1 MLSFI
6 KTSAIAALT
15 LSLAAGGAFAANHHG
30 HEDRG
35 FSARGPE
42 NGSYYQGVYGDD
54 GATITAAPVYQTT
67 TGTAVSAPRLSKIL
81 SELRAANQRM
91 ESKRSVGELT
101 TVALNKLRHEEADI
115 RAQAVRVGD
124 LHGGM
129 IPNRSYAQL
138 QKDIRRLD
146 RNISRS
152 A

>member
-1 MLSFI
+1 MLSII

-15 LSLAAGGAFAANHHG
+15 LSLAAGGAFAANHQG
-30 HEDRG
+30 HEERG
-35 FSARGPE
+35 ISARGPE
-42 NGSYYQGVYGDD
+42 NGDYYQGIYGNDD
-54 GATITAAPVYQTT
+54 ATIAAAPVHQTT
-67 TGTAVSAPRLSKIL
+67 TGTVMNAPRLSKIL

-101 TVALNKLRHEEADI
+101 AVALNKLRHKEADI

-138 QKDIRRLD
+138 QKDILRLD
-146 RNISRS
+146 RDITRS